1 MVLFFRLVMLLL
13 NLLVIYLDGKLLDIN
28 KEYLE
33 RIWFYGVISRYLIF
47 FWLIL
52 FNELYFW
59 GILVFNVSKGDNF
72 YLCVSVGVLDN
83 LL

>member
-1 MVLFFRLVMLLL
+1 MVLFFRLVMILL

>member
-1 MVLFFRLVMLLL
+1 MVLFYRLVMILL
-13 NLLVIYLDGKLLDIN
+13 NLLVIYLDGKLLVIN

-59 GILVFNVSKGDNF
+59 VILVFNVS
-72 YLCVSVGVLDN
+72 
-83 LL
+83 

>member
-1 MVLFFRLVMLLL
+1 MVLFFRLVMILL

-59 GILVFNVSKGDNF
+59 GILVFNVGKGDNF

>member
-1 MVLFFRLVMLLL
+1 MVLFFRLVMILL

-72 YLCVSVGVLDN
+72 YLCVNVGVLDN

>member
-1 MVLFFRLVMLLL
+1 MVLFFGLVMILL

>member
-1 MVLFFRLVMLLL
+1 MVLFYRLVMILL

>member
-1 MVLFFRLVMLLL
+1 MVLFFRLVMILL

-59 GILVFNVSKGDNF
+59 GILVFNVSKGDSF

>member
-1 MVLFFRLVMLLL
+1 MVLFYRLVMILL

-72 YLCVSVGVLDN
+72 YFCVSVGVLDN

>member
-1 MVLFFRLVMLLL
+1 MVLFYRLIMILL

>member
-1 MVLFFRLVMLLL
+1 MVLFYRLVMILL

-52 FNELYFW
+52 FNELFFW